1 MMAKLSPI
9 RPFVRLRTE
18 EGTTDVEQSKAASTA
33 KTMEILRQSRWSLSQ
48 TIQLRTLKVFSLLME
63 ANHMIFYY
71 IHSVA
76 NVKSMYVHPPTFT
89 DNQDPVT

>member
-33 KTMEILRQSRWSLSQ
+33 KTMEILRQSRRSLSQ
-48 TIQLRTLKVFSLLME
+48 TIQLRTLIFFTVNGSKSHGFLL
-63 ANHMIFYY
+63 H
-71 IHSVA
+71 
-76 NVKSMYVHPPTFT
+76 T
-89 DNQDPVT
+89 